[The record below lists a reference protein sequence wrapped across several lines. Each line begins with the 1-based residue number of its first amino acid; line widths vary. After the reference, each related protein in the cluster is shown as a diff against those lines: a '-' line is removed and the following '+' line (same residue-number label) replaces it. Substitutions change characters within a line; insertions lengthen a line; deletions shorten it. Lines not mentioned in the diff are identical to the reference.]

1 MGYIQSLDIPF
12 LYRLVKVAREKEKD
26 KEYLGMYFALLPYMD
41 KTNFRLFSEWKKMFE
56 VNKVNYDF
64 RSKDE
69 LMADIYG

>member
-12 LYRLVKVAREKEKD
+12 LYRLVKIAREKEKD
-26 KEYLGMYFALLPYMD
+26 KEYLGMYCALLPFMD
-41 KTNFRLFSEWKKMFE
+41 KTNFRLFTEWKKMFE